1 MSDKTSDNSTDK
13 SITQLLERIVK
24 RLEEETTALEDD
36 YGDLVE
42 CIPKDIAIEIVKEEG
57 GINAD

>member
-24 RLEEETTALEDD
+24 RLEEPNNYTIMCGKHFTT
-36 YGDLVE
+36 VE
-42 CIPKDIAIEIVKEEG
+42 RVIEIVKEEMEE
-57 GINAD
+57 